1 MEELLREII
10 APSTSPSSPAA
21 ALPHET
27 FPPAAEITT
36 DDPSASLMMS
46 MDWEKEVEMQKF
58 LDTISGIQ
66 PELEEID
73 FSSALELELGEWELP
88 LSEIGVF

>member
-1 MEELLREII
+1 
-10 APSTSPSSPAA
+10 
-21 ALPHET
+21 
-27 FPPAAEITT
+27 
-36 DDPSASLMMS
+36 MMS

-58 LDTISGIQ
+58 LDTISGVQ